1 MMKKI
6 LVLGVIASAVILAGC
21 GDKKTE
27 FNVTDL
33 GNELVTSISYDDEL
47 SPLDIDTARMLL
59 NLSDINIVDSA
70 IYEGSGATAEEIIVL
85 KCSSEGDVTKAKN
98 MMDERVAEQKES
110 FEDYVPQELPK
121 LDSAVIKTGGTYAV
135 LSVSGDSAD
144 AEKIIEKY
152 LN

>member
-1 MMKKI
+1 MKKI
-6 LVLGVIASAVILAGC
+6 LVLSVIASAVILAGC

-121 LDSAVIKTGGTYAV
+121 LDSAVIKTSGTYAV
-135 LSVSGDSAD
+135 LSVSGDSAG